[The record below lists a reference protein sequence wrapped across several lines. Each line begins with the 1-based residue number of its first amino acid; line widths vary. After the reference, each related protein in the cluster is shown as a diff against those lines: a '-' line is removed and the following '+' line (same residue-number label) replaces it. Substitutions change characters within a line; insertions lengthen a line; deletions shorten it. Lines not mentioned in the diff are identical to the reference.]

1 VNWAKA
7 SYKLV
12 SVKSIRVDMPDI
24 KRRMKASHVEDLA
37 RDIRAHGD
45 QPIHAPTVRAKTND
59 LVCGRDRFAATLVNG
74 SKKLWVHIVECTDDE
89 AKELE
94 LTENIYRRADN
105 RAELLARLVQLQK
118 QKIRAEEKEA
128 TGNTVAGA
136 GGASRPP
143 KHEKTVTKEARAA
156 VARAAGVSPVAVK
169 RAEER
174 AAAAKAEEAEA
185 PDETEQEGAVVYE
198 LPEGFNAFGLIVSQ
212 DEIREI
218 ENITLVLGD
227 WDKANRRTLGHLTDI
242 EKAGGA
248 ALAPTHAQKIRERLQ
263 AAGHAIRDAIPASL
277 CYFCKSLD
285 ALKAACP
292 ACGGTGVVGMHGG
305 DNVPPELKLGEPEAR
320 VAVNGKFVL
329 VGAAENAAGAVA
341 AKPSKPAR
349 SIKVTQVDGSV
360 ADLDNID
367 DDAQAF

>member
-1 VNWAKA
+1 
-7 SYKLV
+7 
-12 SVKSIRVDMPDI
+12 
-24 KRRMKASHVEDLA
+24 
-37 RDIRAHGD
+37 
-45 QPIHAPTVRAKTND
+45 
-59 LVCGRDRFAATLVNG
+59 
-74 SKKLWVHIVECTDDE
+74 
-89 AKELE
+89 LE

-185 PDETEQEGAVVYE
+185 PDETEQEGAIVYE
-198 LPEGFNAFGLIVSQ
+198 LPEGFNTFGLIVSQ

-285 ALKAACP
+285 ALKSACP
-292 ACGGTGVVGMHGG
+292 ACGGTGVVGGHGG
-305 DNVPPELKLGEPEAR
+305 ERGRPGGGQAEQ
-320 VAVNGKFVL
+320 AVEVDQCH
-329 VGAAENAAGAVA
+329 AG
-341 AKPSKPAR
+341 R
-349 SIKVTQVDGSV
+349 R
-360 ADLDNID
+360 
-367 DDAQAF
+367 